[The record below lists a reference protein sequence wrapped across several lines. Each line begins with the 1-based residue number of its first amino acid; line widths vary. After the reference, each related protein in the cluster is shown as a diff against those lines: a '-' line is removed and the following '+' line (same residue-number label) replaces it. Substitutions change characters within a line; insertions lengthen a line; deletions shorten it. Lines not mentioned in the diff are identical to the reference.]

1 MDLLGTKALAE
12 FIRTEM
18 VKYNPHVMADL
29 EAVLA
34 LAEKSGLLVDK
45 TDDLVD
51 DLDALVASVPAEW
64 QKLARAHLGAIAH
77 YVRVGTQASLT
88 LQEARSLIADL
99 RSLIADL
106 RSQGVRL
113 SIGGQPPEETK

>member
-64 QKLARAHLGAIAH
+64 QKLAKKLLEVLGDAQRTTWRISRLVQAFSEG
-77 YVRVGTQASLT
+77 VVVETDNLVVGGTGIMGRVTVAPREG
-88 LQEARSLIADL
+88 
-99 RSLIADL
+99 
-106 RSQGVRL
+106 
-113 SIGGQPPEETK
+113 K